1 MTSSK
6 TDAAQGMLISE
17 EAMRSVL
24 ERVLDD
30 AGNARLEQYSF
41 DSTLEEV
48 GLDSLLIAGVIVELE
63 EELDVLL
70 DLQATE
76 RLVTL
81 GDLCR
86 ALRPVGSVRT

>member
-1 MTSSK
+1 MTSSE
-6 TDAAQGMLISE
+6 TDAAQDILISE

-24 ERVLDD
+24 GRVLDD
-30 AGNARLEQYSF
+30 ADNARPVQYSF

-86 ALRPVGSVRT
+86 ALRPVGSSS